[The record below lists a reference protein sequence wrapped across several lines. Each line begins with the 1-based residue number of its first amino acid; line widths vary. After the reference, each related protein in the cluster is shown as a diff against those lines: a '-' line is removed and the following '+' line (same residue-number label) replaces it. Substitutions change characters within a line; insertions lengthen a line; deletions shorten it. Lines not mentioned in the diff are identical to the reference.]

1 MTPGSPVLSD
11 GSATYTPGLSERR
24 AGVSQYYGADLPGS
38 VENLTDASGTT
49 ITAHQEYDAFG
60 NVMAQSGQ
68 TASPFQYCGRQGYQT
83 DKDSGLQLLGNRV
96 LRPGN
101 RALPVPRPHRVG

>member
-24 AGVSQYYGADLPGS
+24 AGVSQYYGADLLGS
-38 VENLTDASGTT
+38 VEDLTDVSGTT

-60 NVMAQSGQ
+60 NLMAQSGP
-68 TASPFQYCGRQGYQT
+68 TPSP
-83 DKDSGLQLLGNRV
+83 LGNGSV
-96 LRPGN
+96 FG
-101 RALPVPRPHRVG
+101 